1 MIDGS
6 HRKIV
11 IWKKSFFVL
20 TFHKQNITWYGMLRM
35 SGGHILSEDLSTISE
50 FPKSTKKTWNETKK
64 RSRNYQI
71 ENQRL
76 YLVLR
81 KILISM
87 NFARTDH
94 CHLDSSLLALL
105 MAVAVDS
112 SPVVLSFTLVSVRGG
127 HYLTH
132 RSGPTHL

>member
-1 MIDGS
+1 M
-6 HRKIV
+6 KIYPPFLSFQSQQ
-11 IWKKSFFVL
+11 KKPEM
-20 TFHKQNITWYGMLRM
+20 K
-35 SGGHILSEDLSTISE
+35 
-50 FPKSTKKTWNETKK
+50 PKK
-64 RSRNYQI
+64 RSKNYQI

-105 MAVAVDS
+105 MAVAVDPG
-112 SPVVLSFTLVSVRGG
+112 PVVLGFPLVSVRGG